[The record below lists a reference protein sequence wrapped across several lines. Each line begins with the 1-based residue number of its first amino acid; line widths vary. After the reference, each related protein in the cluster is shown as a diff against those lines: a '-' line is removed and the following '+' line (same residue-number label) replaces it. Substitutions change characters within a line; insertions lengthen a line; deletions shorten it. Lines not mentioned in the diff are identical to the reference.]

1 MVESFFM
8 KCFLKVNDDKLSQQ
22 YISVFSL
29 RRKNFQS
36 IQKYLL
42 INNTI
47 NINSIYKGQV
57 IA

>member
-1 MVESFFM
+1 M